1 MLRVTMVQRRRTITY
16 RPGVGISFRNA
27 SGFPVTVIDQ
37 FKSLNGGTLLM
48 AASRIELPSPLRPVG
63 RLLRPVLRAITGRLP
78 KRPKWVLETRA

>member
-1 MLRVTMVQRRRTITY
+1 VLRVTMVQRRRTIAD

-27 SGFPVTVIDQ
+27 SDFPVTVIYQ

-63 RLLRPVLRAITGRLP
+63 RLLAPCCGP
-78 KRPKWVLETRA
+78 